1 LPNRELEEITIE
13 DPEDHKPAT
22 RHRVVDSLGKLFRSG
37 VISELDFARLRWG
50 APPPWRSGPGPED
63 GFVGNEL
70 KGVVERENDAAEWC
84 GVGPSIAMRP
94 VKYTHAI
101 ALTDGL
107 EARDWRARRLKYKRI
122 ASTAIVDD
130 HAATSAVVEP
140 LDASNEIVVPG
151 HQSRG

>member
-1 LPNRELEEITIE
+1 
-13 DPEDHKPAT
+13 
-22 RHRVVDSLGKLFRSG
+22 
-37 VISELDFARLRWG
+37 
-50 APPPWRSGPGPED
+50 
-63 GFVGNEL
+63 
-70 KGVVERENDAAEWC
+70 
-84 GVGPSIAMRP
+84 MRP

-130 HAATSAVVEP
+130 HAATSAVVET